1 MSYIDLK
8 SQIISKLDL
17 IDEIQQVEEYPTTDV
32 NGYPAA
38 IVRSMSNDAE
48 YETTCDNL
56 ETYRF
61 IVYLLVENSAGFKG
75 IKKARAIVEE
85 VADVIIDA
93 FDDDE
98 FLAGITLTSDRQM
111 MGILPVTSS
120 IDEVEEGKYV
130 EAEISLN
137 IRISKTLS

>member
-61 IVYLLVENSAGFKG
+61 IVYLLVENSEGFKG
-75 IKKARAIVEE
+75 VKKARAIVEE
-85 VADVIIDA
+85 VADVIIA
-93 FDDDE
+93 LSQTE
-98 FLAGITLTSDRQM
+98 EEKTQKRARLIMLKKRKNLLVVIVM
-111 MGILPVTSS
+111 MMSAMMTVIV
-120 IDEVEEGKYV
+120 I
-130 EAEISLN
+130 
-137 IRISKTLS
+137 